1 MDQFSN
7 HMILSLDETC
17 SIFLMLITLETF
29 DCQMFDDHISDTSN
43 QSFLCLHDF
52 LFIFSLHSHSKKW
65 FCLSMRS
72 LSYNY
77 LTISLYFWKP
87 PIEACLYTVI
97 SSDHYL
103 LPSEDM
109 IRTYV
114 FAFDYI
120 FSFTWT
126 PSWVL
131 SMSLTYIMRIIFTRV
146 TQWGIRGGIK
156 YC

>member
-1 MDQFSN
+1 
-7 HMILSLDETC
+7 MITFQTLQIKVSYACMIFCLSFPYTH
-17 SIFLMLITLETF
+17 TLKNGF
-29 DCQMFDDHISDTSN
+29 V
-43 QSFLCLHDF
+43 
-52 LFIFSLHSHSKKW
+52 
-65 FCLSMRS
+65 LSMRS

-87 PIEACLYTVI
+87 PIEARLYTVI